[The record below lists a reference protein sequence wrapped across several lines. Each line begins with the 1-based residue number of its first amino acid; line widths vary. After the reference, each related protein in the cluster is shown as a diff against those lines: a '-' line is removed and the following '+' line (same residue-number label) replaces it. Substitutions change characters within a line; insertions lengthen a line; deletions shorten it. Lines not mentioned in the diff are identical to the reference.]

1 MNPFHNRAAE
11 TSSMVDPPTLR
22 RTSGSVICPACNKE
36 YRRHADS
43 EHRDF
48 NDDPFLKR
56 LCSGELVKL

>member
-1 MNPFHNRAAE
+1 MNPFKNRAAE
-11 TSSMVDPPTLR
+11 TAGMADPPDFR
-22 RTSGSVICPACNKE
+22 RAGGGVVCQLCGRE

-56 LCSGELVKL
+56 LCNGELVKL